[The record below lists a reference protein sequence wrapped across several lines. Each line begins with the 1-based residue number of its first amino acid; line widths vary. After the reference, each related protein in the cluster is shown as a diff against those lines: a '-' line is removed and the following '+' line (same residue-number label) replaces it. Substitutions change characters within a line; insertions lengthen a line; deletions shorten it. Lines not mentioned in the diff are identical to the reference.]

1 MKTIIITGSDR
12 NYFNYL
18 NLLCSSLKNKNIFLE
33 CDLGI
38 FDAGLTEDQKKKYLN
53 IQTRQL
59 SQTGILKKTLKQKI
73 GKNY

>member
-38 FDAGLTEDQKKKYLN
+38 FDAGLTEDQKKKS
-53 IQTRQL
+53 T
-59 SQTGILKKTLKQKI
+59 
-73 GKNY
+73 